1 MLQRFSEMLQNKIKS
16 MLVEELDRATPS
28 QVRLEYKR
36 IKSSTS
42 GRLFIGFMIT
52 LNCNIAVV

>member
-1 MLQRFSEMLQNKIKS
+1 MLQNKIKS

-52 LNCNIAVV
+52 CALNCNIAVV